1 MIQTIL
7 LPRLLQAKFNFIT
20 PTIMKHKIYL
30 VLLGFLVICL
40 NTVAQ
45 TYSIEVT
52 NGKAFKV
59 RGGSTAGID
68 DVSADTFGHV
78 DVYNPQGILVKR
90 NISREDIK
98 YLPTGIY
105 IVAGKKILVK

>member
-1 MIQTIL
+1 MQINLKAVAGYTFASDLKIRIGDKTIPIL
-7 LPRLLQAKFNFIT
+7 DIKNPPKEECSIAEIDGNMAY
-20 PTIMKHKIYL
+20 IM
-30 VLLGFLVICL
+30 VMM
-40 NTVAQ
+40 
-45 TYSIEVT
+45 EDMP
-52 NGKAFKV
+52 
-59 RGGSTAGID
+59 TAGID

-78 DVYNPQGILVKR
+78 DVYNLQGILVKR